1 MNEKRPADWDVI
13 EREYRANI
21 KSLRQIAEPYAISEG
36 AIRKRAKK
44 DGWDRDLG
52 QKIKAK
58 AEALVRK
65 EAVRSEV
72 RIEGAAYEKEI
83 IDGNARAIADVVIGQ
98 RKDVQRA
105 RGVVQKLWEMIESE
119 LDGLGDFSNL
129 GEMLRWPDDNNQDKL
144 NDLYQAAIGLPQQV
158 KNVKLLADSIKVL
171 IELERKVLRLD
182 DIEQDD
188 PMKKIPDD
196 EIESRLTVLLRK
208 AGVAGAD

>member
-1 MNEKRPADWDVI
+1 MTEKTTADWDVI

-21 KSLRQIAEPYAISEG
+21 KSLRQIAEPYGISEG

-44 DGWDRDLG
+44 DSWDRDLG
-52 QKIKAK
+52 QKIKQK

-65 EAVRSEV
+65 EAVRNEV
-72 RIEGAAYEKEI
+72 RSEGFAYEKEV

-105 RGVVQKLWEMIESE
+105 RGVVQKLWGMIESE
-119 LDGLGDFSNL
+119 LDGLGDFSSL
-129 GEMLRWPDDNNQDKL
+129 GEILRRPDDNNQDKL

-182 DIEQDD
+182 EVEQDD
-188 PMKKIPDD
+188 PVKKIPDE
-196 EIESRLTVLLRK
+196 EIESRLAVLLRK